1 MLLPMHQLY
10 LCTTY
15 AWVASPPQNE
25 PNVRPKDKS
34 RGGWVL
40 PQAHVGGG
48 TTSYGAP
55 THMSWL
61 QPCKPPAGLPAAPP
75 QLGSTG

>member
-1 MLLPMHQLY
+1 MHQLY

-48 TTSYGAP
+48 QQRMGRPLTCHGYSLVSRLWGCQ
-55 THMSWL
+55 
-61 QPCKPPAGLPAAPP
+61 QPPPNLGPP
-75 QLGSTG
+75 DSR